1 MFWHAME
8 RRTDMDWLA
17 QLAASGA
24 TTLVGAA
31 ATDAWQ
37 YGRDGFARL
46 LGRGHQDREA
56 VAERRLQ
63 ALAAEVERAPV
74 GERAELRQRLLP
86 AWQTRLADLLEED
99 PAVAELLRGL
109 VDELRER
116 LPSVQQQW
124 VQHVTASADG
134 AVAQG
139 VMFGNI
145 INHPGRTSPKSTDEA
160 PAS

>member
-1 MFWHAME
+1 
-8 RRTDMDWLA
+8 MDWLA
-17 QLAASGA
+17 QLATSGA

-37 YGRDGFARL
+37 HARDGFARL
-46 LGRGHQDREA
+46 LGRGREDREA

-63 ALAAEVERAPV
+63 ALAAEVERAPLD
-74 GERAELRQRLLP
+74 ERAGLRQRLLP

-99 PAVAELLRGL
+99 PAAAELLRGL
-109 VDELRER
+109 VDEVRER

-124 VQHVTASADG
+124 VQHITATACG

-139 VMFGNI
+139 VMFGKI
-145 INHPGRTSPKSTDEA
+145 INHPGQTSSESTGEA